1 VITKHTAVAS
11 TTNEDRAHATAC
23 DLYDAECALHVAHQT
38 HVDSWITAASDRL
51 HRAVADHLT
60 AVAERDAER
69 VR

>member
-1 VITKHTAVAS
+1 MITTRNAVAS